1 MAKKES
7 YEWYVPLQG
16 YFDDNMMSRE
26 NFAAIEAV
34 LHLLTTYAEVPEAE
48 KAYLLFSQYQLIGI
62 KQGEEADYKLQMA
75 RFTLGCYRSRKYW
88 QDALEMYRLSKYDG
102 IRAFEFVDED
112 GKCKVE
118 RNTDNLLPTNH

>member
-48 KAYLLFSQYQLIGI
+48 KAYSPSETFPSITGVAELS
-62 KQGEEADYKLQMA
+62 
-75 RFTLGCYRSRKYW
+75 FTITG
-88 QDALEMYRLSKYDG
+88 ALD
-102 IRAFEFVDED
+102 
-112 GKCKVE
+112 
-118 RNTDNLLPTNH
+118 